1 MSVRELIR
9 LLSQVQDQDSGA
21 VLGNIVELGGG
32 LAAHV
37 DTDTL
42 YLTEISNFVV
52 LHTNHPKKPNDH
64 GNKLGILTDFE

>member
-1 MSVRELIR
+1 MSVRELID
-9 LLSQVQDQDSGA
+9 LLGQVQDQDSSV

-42 YLTEISNFVV
+42 YLTKISNFVV
-52 LHTNHPKKPNDH
+52 LHTSHPKKTNDH
-64 GNKLGILTDFE
+64 GNKLGTLTDFE